1 MKILSCLIKIP
12 VIIASCILI
21 SCGGHRTNG
30 PSAVDVEALRE
41 VERISLGTDD
51 IFPTSMTV
59 VNGNVVFSLMRTENN
74 FLVVPTESPQRA
86 FQAGPKG
93 RGPMDFLNVDPY
105 SIKAE
110 GDGFIV
116 ADMTGLKKCH
126 LVDKGIEVNSLSF
139 VTSKCLPLNG
149 FSQVS
154 GGYVN
159 MLASRDKEF
168 AVFDSQGNLKESM
181 SPYPDWSKDT
191 DTEKTFLYL
200 KMWAP
205 NLDGDKLAVFYS
217 HFDKFRIINLS
228 GKVLFEVDTDLGDS
242 MEAEND
248 LERICYRSNPQVAS
262 QFIAALHRNK
272 DGAEVQIWDW
282 KAQLHKRY
290 AIPGNVTQFAID
302 WDAGK
307 LWWFDSTSRTSLFG
321 AEIII

>member
-1 MKILSCLIKIP
+1 MRILSCLIKVP
-12 VIIASCILI
+12 VLIASCMLI
-21 SCGGHRTNG
+21 SCGGHRSSG
-30 PSAVDVEALRE
+30 PSAVDLEALGE

-59 VNGNVVFSLMRTENN
+59 VNGNVVFSLMRAENS
-74 FLVVPTESPQRA
+74 FFVVPIESPQRA

-126 LVDKGIEVNSLSF
+126 LVDKGIEVNSLSS

-149 FSQVS
+149 FSQVR

-205 NLDGDKLAVFYS
+205 NLEGDKLAVFYS

-262 QFIAALHRNK
+262 HFIAALHRNK